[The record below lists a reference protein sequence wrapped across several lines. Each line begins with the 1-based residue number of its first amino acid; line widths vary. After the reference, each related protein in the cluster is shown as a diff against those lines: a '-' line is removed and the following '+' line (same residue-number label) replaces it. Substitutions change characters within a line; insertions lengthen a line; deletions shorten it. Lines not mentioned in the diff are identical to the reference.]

1 MPQIVTDIIG
11 CHALWLFSIFC
22 SLLLIRQVC
31 SQASVVGFTG
41 GTAVLPC
48 SSEQPQRTVQDIIV
62 RWRHN
67 GLDVFEII
75 DGTVSAKAQDP
86 AYRNRA
92 QSFPEQ
98 YKNGNFSIKLRDLQD
113 SDSGKYTCYIIQD
126 SIIRDVK
133 LNIEAR
139 VSRRIDNQGTKPSP
153 EIPVMIFSI
162 LCVGLAFSLANSA
175 TGFSIQHLV
184 SVPSPD
190 K

>member
-1 MPQIVTDIIG
+1 M
-11 CHALWLFSIFC
+11 
-22 SLLLIRQVC
+22 RQVC
-31 SQASVVGFTG
+31 SQASVEGFIG

-48 SSEQPQRTVQDIIV
+48 SSEQRQLTVQDITV

-67 GLDVFEII
+67 GLDVLEII
-75 DGTVSAKAQDP
+75 DGTVAKAQDP

-92 QSFPEQ
+92 QSIPEQ

-113 SDSGKYTCYIIQD
+113 RDSGKYTCYIIQD
-126 SIIRDVK
+126 SIIRNVK

-139 VSRRIDNQGTKPSP
+139 TSRQIGNQGTKPSP
-153 EIPVMIFSI
+153 DIPVMIFSI
-162 LCVGLAFSLANSA
+162 LCGGFAFSLANSA
-175 TGFSIQHLV
+175 TGIFIHHLV